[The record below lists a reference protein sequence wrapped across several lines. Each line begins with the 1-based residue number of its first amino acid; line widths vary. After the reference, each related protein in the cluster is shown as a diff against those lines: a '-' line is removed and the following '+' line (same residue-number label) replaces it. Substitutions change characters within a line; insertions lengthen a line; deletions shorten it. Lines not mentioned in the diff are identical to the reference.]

1 MSATPEVLRSARAL
15 LAESLVWD
23 EESDAVVWCDIDAGT
38 LHRSPL
44 DAPAD
49 GSLDLVHR
57 FDPPLASLAPTDDG
71 GFVLSLKDRIVT
83 TDDTGR
89 VDRILAIVPHA
100 HDGLRLNEGKVDPAG
115 RWVTGSMDA
124 TKGDPDGALY
134 SIAWGGEL
142 RTLRGGFGTANGI
155 DWTPDGRHIYYTDT
169 SVETIYRGRYT
180 PEGDIEDEERFA
192 SFGPHDGLVVD
203 GDGGVW
209 TALYGEGCVLHLDA
223 DGRELGRVEVPAP
236 NVTSVALVGSGPT
249 SLVIASARENMD
261 EEQLERHSLSGSLFR
276 VTVEARPAPARRF
289 AVDGV
294 NQG

>member
-1 MSATPEVLRSARAL
+1 MSAPDVLRSAHAL

-23 EESDAVVWCDIDAGT
+23 DAADAVVWCDIEAGT

-44 DAPAD
+44 DGPSD

-57 FDPPLASLAPTDDG
+57 FDPPLASLAPTDAG

-83 TDDTGR
+83 TDDAGR
-89 VDRILAIVPHA
+89 VDRILAVVPHA

-134 SIAWGGEL
+134 SIAWGGQL

-155 DWTPDGRHIYYTDT
+155 DWTPDGTQIYYTDT

-180 PEGDIEDEERFA
+180 ADGDIEDEESFA

-203 GDGGVW
+203 GEGFVW
-209 TALYGEGCVLHLDA
+209 TALYGEGCVLRLDP
-223 DGRELGRVEVPAP
+223 DGREVDRVEVPAP
-236 NVTSVALVGSGPT
+236 NVTSVVLAGTGPT

-276 VTVEARPAPARRF
+276 ITVDAVPPRTRRF
-289 AVDGV
+289 VTG
-294 NQG
+294 G